1 MNIDSKILLHLSTQ
15 GFLVF
20 LSLFY
25 NFNVIYELNKD
36 CFIIAKGKKKHLR
49 SSSLNIKHYLYV
61 VAFLILYIKLYKAN
75 QCV

>member
-25 NFNVIYELNKD
+25 NFNAIYELNKD
-36 CFIIAKGKKKHLR
+36 YFIIAKGKKTPPVII
-49 SSSLNIKHYLYV
+49 IKH
-61 VAFLILYIKLYKAN
+61 KALSICC
-75 QCV
+75 CVFNIIH